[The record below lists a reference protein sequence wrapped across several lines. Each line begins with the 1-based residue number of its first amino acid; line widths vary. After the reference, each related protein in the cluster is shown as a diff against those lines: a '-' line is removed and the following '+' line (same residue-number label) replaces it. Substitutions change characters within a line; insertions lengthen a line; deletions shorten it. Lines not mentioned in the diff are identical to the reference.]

1 MRINGRLIIIS
12 IITLICVVGL
22 NKLIAKD
29 DKSYNDEVIAAFE
42 NTLKSEGI
50 EHLRIT
56 RKEEDTFDFY
66 RDTINGMDQTDYYDA
81 GGNFIRRDFTT
92 NFGKNMISVS
102 TLGNDEKSKLEGMNT
117 LATPEIENDNYDI
130 ANTSIIEHYL
140 TSYNTSIYEE
150 DWKEEKS
157 IDKDIIKYSS
167 RGTYIYIDSNKNEVI
182 KKEIYR
188 GKEPYEVMEIGKIDN
203 NSELGKNLFK
213 VNSPLIFL
221 EVNKNINLDN
231 VDMMYSDL
239 NKDKFVPKGENAKNS
254 VG

>member
-1 MRINGRLIIIS
+1 MRIKGRLIIIS
-12 IITLICVVGL
+12 IITLMCLVGL
-22 NKLIAKD
+22 NKLIAKA

-42 NTLKSEGI
+42 NTLKSDGI
-50 EHLRIT
+50 EHLKIT
-56 RKEEDTFDFY
+56 RKEENTFDFY
-66 RDTINGMDQTDYYDA
+66 RDSINGMDQTDYYDA
-81 GGNFIRRDFTT
+81 DGNFISRDFTT

-102 TLGNDEKSKLEGMNT
+102 TLGSDEKSKLKGSNT
-117 LATPEIENDNYDI
+117 LVTPEIENDNCDI
-130 ANTSIIEHYL
+130 INTSIIDYYL

-150 DWKEEKS
+150 YWKKEKS

-167 RGTYIYIDSNKNEVI
+167 RGTYIYIDSNKNTVI

-188 GKEPYEVMEIGKIDN
+188 GKEPYEVMEINKINN
-203 NSELGKNLFK
+203 NSDLGKNLFK

-221 EVNKNINLDN
+221 DVNKNINLDN

-239 NKDKFVPKGENAKNS
+239 NKDENVPKGENAKNA